1 MSAVSDCQLTMKDC
15 VVLEVM
21 LDRSRGRHDP
31 TIPIIRQKLAGAKV
45 FFRDE
50 IDARV
55 VTLNSRVVFRVND
68 GPPRTRVV
76 VQRDEG
82 LFPGVILP
90 ITSLRGIALLGMQ
103 EGQSIAVRQPCGLE
117 ETIRVERVE
126 YQPEAAMRLARRN
139 ALRADE
145 SCRIVRLPEHRR
157 MRSSAVP
164 LPDGD
169 DPGPTAA

>member
-15 VVLEVM
+15 VVLEVI
-21 LDRSRGRHDP
+21 LDRSRDRHDP
-31 TIPIIRQKLAGAKV
+31 TIPIIRQKLAGSKV

-68 GPPRTRVV
+68 GPPKTRVI

-82 LFPGVILP
+82 LFPGAILP
-90 ITSLRGIALLGMQ
+90 ITALRGIALLGMR
-103 EGQSIAVRQPCGLE
+103 EGQSVTVRQLCGSV
-117 ETIRVERVE
+117 ETIRLEHVEC
-126 YQPEAAMRLARRN
+126 QPEAAMRLACRS
-139 ALRADE
+139 AARADE
-145 SCRIVRLPEHRR
+145 NRHIVRLPEHRL

-164 LPDGD
+164 LADGD

>member
-1 MSAVSDCQLTMKDC
+1 MKDC
-15 VVLEVM
+15 VVLEVI
-21 LDRSRGRHDP
+21 LDRNRDRHDP
-31 TIPIIRQKLAGAKV
+31 TIAIIRQKLAGAKV

-55 VTLNSRVVFRVND
+55 VTLNSRVVFRVDD
-68 GPPRTRVV
+68 GPPKTRVI

-117 ETIRVERVE
+117 TIRVERIE

-139 ALRADE
+139 ALRADA

>member
-15 VVLEVM
+15 VVLEVI
-21 LDRSRGRHDP
+21 LDRSRDRHDL

-68 GPPRTRVV
+68 GPAKTRVI

-82 LFPGVILP
+82 LFPGAILP
-90 ITSLRGIALLGMQ
+90 ISSLRGIALLGMR
-103 EGQSIAVRQPCGLE
+103 EGQSVTVRQLCGSV
-117 ETIRVERVE
+117 ETIRLEHVE

-139 ALRADE
+139 ASRADE
-145 SCRIVRLPEHRR
+145 GCRIVSLPERR
-157 MRSSAVP
+157 QLRASAVP